1 MFTRQEKKKDGAKS
15 DLSKINIYTNISYKI
30 IRFYYIYRQIQYF
43 LLFRMWSPIFTLL
56 LFFKNHLVQITYVVI
71 SGTVMWT
78 IRDVKIQHNI
88 SNHFCGISEHAKQ
101 IHRRQ
106 YAIEPQKA
114 NLSESYQTFKQ
125 SYLDRNIALVLFQYV
140 QKNPGPVSS
149 VAQ

>member
-1 MFTRQEKKKDGAKS
+1 MFSTFQGAGPN
-15 DLSKINIYTNISYKI
+15 LCIA
-30 IRFYYIYRQIQYF
+30 
-43 LLFRMWSPIFTLL
+43 PIFQKSFGADYLCCH
-56 LFFKNHLVQITYVVI
+56 FRHSNVSNQRCKN
-71 SGTVMWT
+71 S
-78 IRDVKIQHNI
+78 KHNI

-114 NLSESYQTFKQ
+114 NLSGSYQTFKQ